1 MNTVRQLTQ
10 LFKPASYKL
19 KLDLTKRVART
30 FSGTAELH
38 GELLK
43 DASEIVLHSKDLVII
58 AATVN
63 GQKATVKQGE
73 DDELAIATGE
83 MLSGKQTILLDFTG
97 TITDP
102 MHGLYPCYFKHDG
115 KDKELLATQLESHY
129 AREVFPCID
138 EPAGKATFNVTL
150 VTEPDITVLG
160 NTPVAKSHPKDGALV
175 THFETTPNMSPYLL
189 AFVAGELEYT
199 EVTNKNGV
207 LIRSYAVPGKKD
219 QTPFSLEWA
228 AKTLE
233 FYDDYFAL
241 PYPLPK
247 LDLVALPDFS
257 SGAMENWGLV
267 TFRESCMLIDDA
279 NSPPEMREYVAT
291 VVTHELAHQWFG
303 NLVTMQW
310 WNDLWLNESF
320 AKWMENYSADKLEPK
335 WQLWEQ
341 FGAQEQ
347 QYAFIRDS
355 LANVQAVR
363 EPVHH
368 PEELNSLF
376 DPAIVYAKGACLLRM
391 LQNYLG
397 ETVFRDGL
405 RAYMKHHK
413 YGNASADDLWVAL
426 SDVSGKDVKTF
437 MHQWLTQPGHP
448 VVTANLDGNSLALTQ
463 RRFYA
468 NPKQAEDTGVTWPL
482 PLLSNQLNAELFDTA
497 ANTYAVTD
505 KPVVLNKNHTGFYH
519 TLYDAGMLEAIA
531 ALIDAGKLS
540 TVDRQGLL
548 VDNNLLSRAGLQSSA
563 DVLRLLAHYKDE
575 SSYPV
580 WQAMNA
586 VTGAVRT
593 LINDDPAIKPLM
605 QKYVAKLA
613 QPQFERLGWERTKG
627 ESYFDEL
634 LRPSIIALLAYAEVP
649 AVVDRAL
656 QIFDAA
662 KQPEDI
668 TQPELRGIAYS
679 VAVRDRGESAFSKV
693 LDWYKTT
700 DSADERTTLAA
711 GLSALRDA
719 KIAHKATDL
728 FTTKT
733 IKPQDLGFWFAYFM
747 RNRHSRATTWQWM
760 QDNWGWIETQFKNSH
775 DYGDFPKYSAGAFST
790 NEDLAK
796 YKAFFEP
803 KLGESDIAMVIRQ
816 GIEEIEV
823 RALWRERDLAAI
835 TDFLRKI

>member
-1 MNTVRQLTQ
+1 MNTVRQLTE
-10 LFKPASYKL
+10 LFTPASYKL
-19 KLDLTKRVART
+19 KLNLTERVART
-30 FSGTAELH
+30 FSGSVELK
-38 GELLK
+38 GALAK
-43 DASEIVLHSKDLVII
+43 DTNEIVLHSKNLTITNASI
-58 AATVN
+58 G
-63 GQKATVKQGE
+63 GQKATTEQGE
-73 DDELAIATGE
+73 DDELTITTGQT
-83 MLSGKQTILLDFTG
+83 LSGEQTIILEFTG
-97 TITDP
+97 KITDP
-102 MHGLYPCYFKHDG
+102 MHGLYPCYFKHEG
-115 KDKELLATQLESHY
+115 KNKELLATQLESHY

-150 VTEPDITVLG
+150 VTEPDITVLS
-160 NTPVAKSHPKDGALV
+160 NTPIAKSHPKDNTLV
-175 THFETTPNMSPYLL
+175 THFETTPKMSPYLL

-199 EVTNKNGV
+199 ETTNKNGV

-257 SGAMENWGLV
+257 AGAMENWGLV
-267 TFRESCMLIDDA
+267 TFRESCMLIDDV

-347 QYAFIRDS
+347 QYAFIRDG
-355 LANVQAVR
+355 LATVQAVR

-368 PEELNSLF
+368 PEELNTLF

-397 ETVFRDGL
+397 AENFRDGL
-405 RAYMKHHK
+405 RIYMKRHK
-413 YGNASADDLWVAL
+413 YGNASADDLWTAL
-426 SDVSGKDVKTF
+426 GEVSGKDVKNF

-448 VVTANLDGNSLALTQ
+448 VVTANLDGDSLAVTQ
-463 RRFYA
+463 QRFYA
-468 NPKQAEDTGVTWPL
+468 NPKQAEETGVIWPL
-482 PLLSNQLNAELFDTA
+482 PLLSDQLDSELFASA
-497 ANTYAVTD
+497 ATTYRVTD
-505 KPVVLNKNHTGFYH
+505 RPVVLNKNHTGFYH
-519 TLYDAGMLEAIA
+519 TLYDEGMLAGIA
-531 ALIDAGKLS
+531 TLIDAGTLS
-540 TVDRQGLL
+540 AVDRQGLL
-548 VDNNLLSRAGLQSSA
+548 VDGNALSRAGLQSSV
-563 DVLRLLAHYKDE
+563 DVLRLLSHYKDE

-580 WQAMNA
+580 WQAISSA
-586 VTGAVRT
+586 TGAVRT

-605 QKYVAKLA
+605 QKYLANLA
-613 QPQFERLGWERTKG
+613 QPQFQRLGWERIAG

-634 LRPSIIALLAYAEVP
+634 LRPSILAILAYAEVP
-649 AVVDRAL
+649 AIVDRAL

-679 VAVRDRGESAFSKV
+679 VAVRDRGESAFNKV

-711 GLSALRDA
+711 GLSALRDPKLA
-719 KIAHKATDL
+719 SKATEL
-728 FTTKT
+728 FTTKA

-760 QDNWGWIETQFKNSH
+760 QDNWGWIEKQFKNSH
-775 DYGDFPKYSAGAFST
+775 DYSDFPKYSAGAFST
-790 NEDLAK
+790 PKALAD

-816 GIEEIEV
+816 GIEDIEV
-823 RALWRERDLAAI
+823 RVLWRERDLAAI
-835 TDFLRKI
+835 QGFLQKM